1 MGFHIPQ
8 AVRAA
13 LRTLEDRLQ
22 CEMVQLEERLRR
34 DFFVGAAGSSAP
46 PSGTLQRGPV
56 GDVERGALRYEEA
69 LEKLKRPI
77 KLQTCKHLV
86 AQIQS
91 TMKNKDRKKK
101 ELEPSSAQ
109 RPEASESHQEAVEQP
124 GTKQQ
129 ALSYED
135 AFVQLGGQ
143 EALQDCEQVRNV
155 EPLRWLPKNRSF
167 QGF

>member
-22 CEMVQLEERLRR
+22 CEMAQLEERLRR
-34 DFFVGAAGSSAP
+34 EFLVGAAGSSAP
-46 PSGTLQRGPV
+46 PSGALQRGPV
-56 GDVERGALRYEEA
+56 GDVEQGALRYEEA

-109 RPEASESHQEAVEQP
+109 RPEASESHQEAVEQASSRP
-124 GTKQQ
+124 
-129 ALSYED
+129 
-135 AFVQLGGQ
+135 
-143 EALQDCEQVRNV
+143 
-155 EPLRWLPKNRSF
+155 
-167 QGF
+167 

>member
-1 MGFHIPQ
+1 MGFHIPH

-22 CEMVQLEERLRR
+22 CEMAQLEERLRR
-34 DFFVGAAGSSAP
+34 EFLVGAAGSSAP
-46 PSGTLQRGPV
+46 PSGALQRGPV
-56 GDVERGALRYEEA
+56 GDVEQGALRYEEA
-69 LEKLKRPI
+69 LEKLKRPT
-77 KLQTCKHLV
+77 KLQSCKHLV
-86 AQIQS
+86 ANIQS
-91 TMKNKDRKKK
+91 TVKNKDLKKK

-109 RPEASESHQEAVEQP
+109 RPEALESRQEAVGQP

-143 EALQDCEQVRNV
+143 EALQDCEQVRNF